1 MRRHAVS
8 NDNDTSSGD
17 PGRGMAGFGLLGP
30 AVAGLNALGSVWII
44 GLMLL
49 VCADITMRTLFNAPI
64 AGVAEMVAFSIV
76 GIVFL
81 QLSHTLRS
89 GSMTRSDL
97 LITAIAHR
105 SPGAARGLVAL
116 FNLIGA
122 AVLALALWYFLPSL
136 EKAWTYPERNFMG
149 NPGFFRIP
157 TWPLYL
163 LMAIGMAATVLQ
175 YLASAWDSLRGT
187 AE

>member
-1 MRRHAVS
+1 MTEL
-8 NDNDTSSGD
+8 NDMKPTQRDGGT
-17 PGRGMAGFGLLGP
+17 AGPLGP
-30 AVAGLNALGSVWII
+30 VVAGLNALGSVWII

-49 VCADITMRTLFNAPI
+49 VCADIAMRTLFNAPI

-89 GSMTRSDL
+89 GALTRSDL
-97 LITAIAHR
+97 LILLVERR
-105 SPGAARGLVAL
+105 SPKAARVITAL
-116 FNLIGA
+116 FNLVGA
-122 AVLALALWYFLPSL
+122 GVLALAFWYFLPSL
-136 EKAWTYPERNFMG
+136 TKAWTHPERNFMG
-149 NPGFFRIP
+149 NPGFFQIP

-175 YLASAWDSLRGT
+175 YLASAWQSLAGASDERS
-187 AE
+187 

>member
-1 MRRHAVS
+1 MTNA
-8 NDNDTSSGD
+8 NDPT
-17 PGRGMAGFGLLGP
+17 PGQPERGQQSFALLGP

-49 VCADITMRTLFNAPI
+49 VCSDITMRTLFNAPI

-97 LITAIAHR
+97 LITAVAMR
-105 SPGAARGLVAL
+105 SPKAAGVLLAV

-122 AVLALALWYFLPSL
+122 GLLALALWYFLPSL
-136 EKAWTYPERNFMG
+136 EKAWSHPERNFMG

-175 YLASAWDSLRGT
+175 YLASAWDSLRGQGQ
-187 AE
+187 